1 MNKTHT
7 LYLLRQSTF
16 DDMCLPNRPDVKVE
30 KAFQLVTS
38 AGLCSV
44 AVFAGKLWTSR
55 HVGGTFQVRQFDFSS
70 KTPPSCHAEK

>member
-30 KAFQLVTS
+30 KAFQLVMS
-38 AGLCSV
+38 AGLCSAV
-44 AVFAGKLWTSR
+44 GVFAGRLWMSR
-55 HVGGTFQVRQFDFSS
+55 HAGGTFQVRQFDFSS
-70 KTPPSCHAEK
+70 KTP